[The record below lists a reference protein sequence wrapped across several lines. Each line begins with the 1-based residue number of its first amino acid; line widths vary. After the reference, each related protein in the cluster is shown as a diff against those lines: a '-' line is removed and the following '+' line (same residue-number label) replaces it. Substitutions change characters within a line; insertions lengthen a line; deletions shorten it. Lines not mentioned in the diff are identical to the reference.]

1 MCCTKVSGCILWC
14 FLVPVVGAL
23 YLCEG
28 PNDLAAEWPTEQ
40 ELRNFNE
47 TTEGV
52 SSILSINSHCGHKM
66 IMDDIFSFGILTNKF
81 MEV

>member
-1 MCCTKVSGCILWC
+1 MHFKTLAVCILWYL
-14 FLVPVVGAL
+14 LVPVVGAL

-52 SSILSINSHCGHKM
+52 FLDFIDQFCTKLALRS
-66 IMDDIFSFGILTNKF
+66 
-81 MEV
+81 